1 MPKIA
6 VITPAYNAEKS
17 LKSVFSRIPDDI
29 LEIISHFIIVNDGST
44 DQTGEVIS
52 QLQQLYPNL
61 VALTHVKNLGYG
73 AAEKTLLNKALEMD
87 VEYVIMLHADGQYS
101 PEKMPAILKPFFDN
115 QADMVQGSRMLEG
128 GALQGGMPYYK
139 YLSNKTLTFL
149 ENRVLGMQ
157 MAEFHS
163 GYMAYSRRVMEN
175 VPYNKL
181 SDSFVFDLEM
191 LVMSKVKKL
200 SLKEVAIPTIY
211 ADEVSY
217 LNPIKYGLDVLAVL
231 KRFSRGYYHQL

>member
-17 LKSVFSRIPDDI
+17 LKSVFSRIPEDI
-29 LEIISHFIIVNDGST
+29 REIINHFIIVNDGST

-87 VEYVIMLHADGQYS
+87 VDYVIMLHADGQYS
-101 PEKMPAILKPFFDN
+101 PKKIPAILQPFLDG

-149 ENRVLGMQ
+149 ENRVLGMR

-163 GYMAYSRRVMEN
+163 GYMAYSRRVLET

-200 SLKEVAIPTIY
+200 SLKEVTIPTIY

-231 KRFSRGYYHQL
+231 RRFLQGYYHQL